1 MAYQMAELPLTLSE
15 AKGHFCCFK
24 VKPL

>member
-1 MAYQMAELPLTLSE
+1 MTLSE

-24 VKPL
+24 LLYYP